1 MIRIINDNITIIM
14 ILMIAIIIIIRIAI
28 TIYTTSTMFFSQAS
42 VSFSR
47 PVCCSLRSCWAP
59 QQQEVMP

>member
-14 ILMIAIIIIIRIAI
+14 ILMIAIIIRIAI